1 MSKITQLL
9 SQENF
14 GCTLA
19 NYPLTTEENQQI
31 IFCSSPPFYFALY
44 SQAVQ
49 SVTLV
54 YSAPIQLSV
63 TQHETSMGIEESHP
77 QDSALK
83 QDRPAMSL
91 CVTAVSCSDSNATLA
106 K

>member
-1 MSKITQLL
+1 M
-9 SQENF
+9 
-14 GCTLA
+14 
-19 NYPLTTEENQQI
+19 
-31 IFCSSPPFYFALY
+31 FCSSPSFFPL
-44 SQAVQ
+44 SIPRQCKVLL
-49 SVTLV
+49 TLV

-83 QDRPAMSL
+83 QDRAAMSL
-91 CVTAVSCSDSNATLA
+91 CATAVSCSDSNATLA

>member
-1 MSKITQLL
+1 MCTSKLSSHHIRKSADYVLLL
-9 SQENF
+9 SLIFFPLSIPRQ
-14 GCTLA
+14 CKVLLA
-19 NYPLTTEENQQI
+19 
-31 IFCSSPPFYFALY
+31 
-44 SQAVQ
+44 
-49 SVTLV
+49 LV

-63 TQHETSMGIEESHP
+63 TQHVTSMGIEESHP

-91 CVTAVSCSDSNATLA
+91 CVTEVSCSDSNATLA